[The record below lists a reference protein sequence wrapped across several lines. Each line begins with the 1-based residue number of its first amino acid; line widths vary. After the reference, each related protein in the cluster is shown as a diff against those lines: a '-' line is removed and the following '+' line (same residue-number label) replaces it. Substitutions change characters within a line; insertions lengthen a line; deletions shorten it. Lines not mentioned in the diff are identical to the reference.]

1 MWTLSDGTKKSLGT
15 LGTPGTSFHSVAHG
29 INNRGR
35 VVGGTY
41 TLGGSCP
48 FSDPYHAF
56 LWINDTI
63 KDLNSLIPAD
73 SGWELHTAQDINNF
87 GRIVGYGIH
96 NGQTKA
102 FLLTPTWT
110 TN

>member
-1 MWTLSDGTKKSLGT
+1 MWNISDGTKKSLDS
-15 LGTPGTSFHSVAHG
+15 LGAPGEHPSWAHG

-35 VVGGTY
+35 VVGGTDEFGGNF
-41 TLGGSCP
+41 LGSN
-48 FSDPYHAF
+48 PYHAF
-56 LWINDTI
+56 LWINDII
-63 KDLNSLIPAD
+63 KDLNSLIPAN
-73 SGWELHTAQDINNF
+73 SGWELKTAWDINNF
-87 GRIVGYGIH
+87 GKIVGYGKH